1 MKKNSGFNGD
11 STFATENTSALDADL
26 IADDD
31 ELASGGL
38 NSTATDAPE
47 SGIGAV
53 TEQVK
58 DTARQ
63 TLEQG
68 QQAAGQALD
77 KAKDT
82 VKSQL
87 SSQKEKAVSTLGNFT
102 DALHQTGDQ
111 LRQSGQG
118 VFGGYADSLAGQID
132 RAVDYLRENDID
144 DLAAQVE
151 DFARKQP
158 ALFIGGAFVVG
169 VALAR
174 FLKSSQS
181 GTQYKGVSYAST
193 LPTPASAGALTT
205 TTGESF
211 ATSGRQDNFDDEA
224 LPDNRPLTA
233 HDYVPGI
240 GVIGSESSSSNTSV
254 GETFG
259 SSPSETST
267 STFNPGNSD

>member
-1 MKKNSGFNGD
+1 MKKRSGFNSE
-11 STFATENTSALDADL
+11 STSAAEDTSALDADL
-26 IADDD
+26 IGDED
-31 ELASGGL
+31 ELASGGFPT
-38 NSTATDAPE
+38 TAGSGTENGTGSVTD
-47 SGIGAV
+47 
-53 TEQVK
+53 QVK
-58 DTARQ
+58 DTAKH

-68 QQAAGQALD
+68 QQAAGQAID

-87 SSQKEKAVSTLGNFT
+87 STQKEKAVSTLGNFT

-118 VFGGYADSLAGQID
+118 VFGGYADSLGDQID
-132 RAVDYLRENDID
+132 RAVSYLRENDID
-144 DLAAQVE
+144 DLTAQVE
-151 DFARKQP
+151 SFARRQP

-181 GTQYKGVSYAST
+181 NTMNVPSYSST

-205 TTGESF
+205 TSDTDFS
-211 ATSGRQDNFDDEA
+211 TSGRQDQFSDEA

-233 HDYVPGI
+233 HGYVPGI
-240 GVIGSESSSSNTSV
+240 GVTGSEISS
-254 GETFG
+254 G
-259 SSPSETST
+259 PETST
-267 STFNPGNSD
+267 SVFNPGNSD

>member
-1 MKKNSGFNGD
+1 MKKNSGFKGE
-11 STFATENTSALDADL
+11 STFGSESTSALDADM
-26 IADDD
+26 IADED
-31 ELASGGL
+31 ELASGGMQ
-38 NSTATDAPE
+38 NTDMGGSESE
-47 SGIGAV
+47 SGTSGVAD
-53 TEQVK
+53 QVK
-58 DTARQ
+58 ETAKQ

-68 QQAAGQALD
+68 QQAAGQAID
-77 KAKDT
+77 KAKDS

-87 SSQKEKAVSTLGNFT
+87 TNQKEKAVSTLGSFT

-118 VFGGYADSLAGQID
+118 VFGGYADSLAGQVD

-151 DFARKQP
+151 SFARRQP

-181 GTQYKGVSYAST
+181 GASYNGNGASYAST

-205 TTGESF
+205 TTGDSF
-211 ATSGRQDNFDDEA
+211 ASSGRQDQFSDEA
-224 LPDNRPLTA
+224 LPDNRPMTA

-240 GVIGSESSSSNTSV
+240 GVIGGEASSS
-254 GETFG
+254 
-259 SSPSETST
+259 SETST
-267 STFNPGNSD
+267 STFNPGNND

>member
-1 MKKNSGFNGD
+1 MKKRSGFSSG
-11 STFATENTSALDADL
+11 STFSSESTSALDTDM
-26 IADDD
+26 IGDEDDF
-31 ELASGGL
+31 SGGE
-38 NSTATDAPE
+38 TQATPVEGE
-47 SGIGAV
+47 SSVVGAV

-58 DTARQ
+58 DTAKQ

-68 QQAAGQALD
+68 QQVAGQAMD

-87 SSQKEKAVSTLGNFT
+87 SNQKEKAVSTLGNFT
-102 DALHQTGDQ
+102 DALHQTGHQ

-144 DLAAQVE
+144 DLTAQVE
-151 DFARKQP
+151 SFARRQP

-181 GTQYKGVSYAST
+181 NTLNGASYSST

-205 TTGESF
+205 TADASF
-211 ATSGRQDNFDDEA
+211 STSVREDEFNDEA

-233 HDYVPGI
+233 HGYVPGI
-240 GVIGSESSSSNTSV
+240 GVTGSETSSN
-254 GETFG
+254 
-259 SSPSETST
+259 PETST
-267 STFNPGNSD
+267 SVFNPGNTD

>member
-1 MKKNSGFNGD
+1 MKKRSGSGFNSE
-11 STFATENTSALDADL
+11 STFTSESTTALDADM
-26 IADDD
+26 IADED
-31 ELASGGL
+31 EFGSGSLQTPTGEGE
-38 NSTATDAPE
+38 T
-47 SGIGAV
+47 GVVGAV
-53 TEQVK
+53 ADQVK
-58 DTARQ
+58 ETAGHVKDSAKQ
-63 TLEQG
+63 ALGQG
-68 QQAAGQALD
+68 QEVAGQAMD

-118 VFGGYADSLAGQID
+118 VFGGYADSLADQID
-132 RAVDYLRENDID
+132 RAVSYLRENDID
-144 DLAAQVE
+144 DLTAQVE
-151 DFARKQP
+151 GFARRQP
-158 ALFIGGAFVVG
+158 ALFIGGSFVLG

-181 GTQYKGVSYAST
+181 GASYQNGASYSST

-211 ATSGRQDNFDDEA
+211 AASGRQDQFSDEA

-240 GVIGSESSSSNTSV
+240 GVTGSETSNT
-254 GETFG
+254 
-259 SSPSETST
+259 SETST
-267 STFNPGNSD
+267 SVFNPGNSE